1 MQVNNIVN
9 KTKFFIQSVLGH
21 LFTVSLG
28 NPQKKP
34 LQNWNGLDEGN
45 DCADDSHYTMIV
57 LVAVLNLGDAVTEE
71 DGQH

>member
-28 NPQKKP
+28 YPQKKP
-34 LQNWNGLDEGN
+34 LQYRNGLDESN
-45 DCADDSHYTMIV
+45 DCTNDSHYTMIV
-57 LVAVLNLGDAVTEE
+57 LVAVLYLGDSVAQE